1 MNTLFINACLR
12 PDSRT
17 KILADAVLAHIKSK
31 ESTEITEVNLS
42 ENPVAPLSTLTLTE
56 RNELLLAKKIDD
68 SLFDYSKQFATADE
82 IIIAAPFWD
91 LSFPAA
97 LKAYLESV
105 NVSGVTFKYSKDGQ
119 IIGLCRAKRLIYVT
133 TAGGKIPPENCGFGY
148 VKSLCEH
155 LYGINNV
162 VFIKA
167 EGLDIFGADINGILQ
182 KTKEKIP
189 LLLG

>member
-1 MNTLFINACLR
+1 MNILFINACLR

-31 ESTEITEVNLS
+31 ESADITEINLA
-42 ENPVAPLSTLTLTE
+42 ENPVAPLSAHTLME
-56 RNELLLAKKIDD
+56 RGELLSAKKFDD
-68 SLFDYSKQFATADE
+68 SSFDYARQFAAADE
-82 IIIAAPFWD
+82 IVIATPFWD

-97 LKAYLESV
+97 LKAYLEAI
-105 NVSGVTFKYSKDGQ
+105 NVSGITFKYSKEGQ
-119 IIGLCRAKRLIYVT
+119 IIGLCKAGRLIYIT

-148 VKSLCEH
+148 IKSLCER
-155 LYGINNV
+155 LYGINNL

-167 EGLDIFGADINGILQ
+167 EGLDILGADINGILQ
-182 KTKEKIP
+182 KSKNEIP